1 MNGKRRSIEGAE
13 QIKLFRWIDFAAGKR
28 PELQLLF
35 HVPNG
40 GSRNKAEAANLK
52 RQGVRPGVPDL
63 CFPVARGKYHG
74 LYIELKAGKNKPT
87 EHQKKWITELR
98 AQQYAVAICYGWE
111 EAARGLE
118 KYLDLG
124 GADNESQNSVK

>member
-1 MNGKRRSIEGAE
+1 MNGKHRSIEGAE
-13 QIKLFRWIDFAAGKR
+13 QAKLFKWVEFTAHYR
-28 PELQLLF
+28 PELLLLF

-87 EHQKKWITELR
+87 EHQRKWITALR
-98 AQQYAVAICYGWE
+98 AQRYAVAVCYGWE
-111 EAARGLE
+111 EAARVLE
-118 KYLDLG
+118 KDLDLG
-124 GADNESQNSVK
+124 GADNESQDPIK

>member
-1 MNGKRRSIEGAE
+1 MNGKHRSIEGAE
-13 QIKLFRWIDFAAGKR
+13 QIKLFRWIDFAAGKH
-28 PELQLLF
+28 PELRLLF

-74 LYIELKAGKNKPT
+74 LYIELKAGKNKPA
-87 EHQKKWITELR
+87 EHQRKWITALR
-98 AQQYAVAICYGWE
+98 AQRYAVAVCYGWE
-111 EAARGLE
+111 EAARVLE

>member
-1 MNGKRRSIEGAE
+1 MNGKHRSIEGAE
-13 QIKLFRWIDFAAGKR
+13 QIKLFRWIDFAAGKH
-28 PELQLLF
+28 PELRLLF

-87 EHQKKWITELR
+87 EHQREWIAELR
-98 AQQYAVAICYGWE
+98 AQQYAVAVCYGWE
-111 EAARGLE
+111 EAAGILE

-124 GADNESQNSVK
+124 GAENESQNSVK